1 MERSAEEIQIP
12 LHPIGKQANDVKLT
26 NKQKKA
32 IKGQKLVSGRKRG

>member
-1 MERSAEEIQIP
+1 MEGSVEMIQIP
-12 LHPIGKQANDVKLT
+12 LQPIGKQANGVKLT